1 MSVIIVDVD
10 TTGLMC
16 PLPLLKAKKALNGVD
31 SGDRVRVTSTDQGS
45 WRDFSVFTEQSGHLL
60 LDRREVSGIYT
71 YLLQKK

>member
-1 MSVIIVDVD
+1 MSAITVDVD

-31 SGDRVRVTSTDQGS
+31 SGDRVRVTSSDQGS
-45 WRDFSVFTEQSGHLL
+45 WRDFSVLTEQSGHLL
-60 LDRREVSGIYT
+60 LDRSEVGGIYT